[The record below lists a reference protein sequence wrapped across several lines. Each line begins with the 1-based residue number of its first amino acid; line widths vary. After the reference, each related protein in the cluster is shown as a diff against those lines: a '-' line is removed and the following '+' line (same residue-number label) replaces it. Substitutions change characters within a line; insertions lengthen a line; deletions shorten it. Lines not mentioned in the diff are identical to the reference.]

1 LLQPVHREVVEALAA
16 NAARSASAD
25 PATTDPSFTKFVQ
38 DLAKSDSDRSFY
50 IQRNISNCWSPLF
63 KMQQLKRKILLVKE
77 LTLKPVIRRKKVQ
90 INPLREM
97 DRAMSRVFLL
107 LLRLIWNMSIL
118 L

>member
-1 LLQPVHREVVEALAA
+1 
-16 NAARSASAD
+16 
-25 PATTDPSFTKFVQ
+25 
-38 DLAKSDSDRSFY
+38 
-50 IQRNISNCWSPLF
+50 
-63 KMQQLKRKILLVKE
+63 MQQLKRKILLVKE